1 MKAKPVSKLRIFLAD
16 NHTLL
21 REALKLLVDSQP
33 DMEVIGEAED
43 GRAAWLRAKSL
54 QPDLVVMDLSMPDL
68 NGAQATVRLKQAN
81 PNVKI
86 LVLTRH
92 NDSGSL
98 RLMLEAGA
106 SGYLLKS
113 AASNELINAIRSV
126 ASGVFYV
133 DPTLKS
139 KLNNFVQRRFVGKA
153 SQREELSEQQIEVL
167 RRYALGYGIKE
178 IASQLNVSPKT
189 VETHK
194 ARAEE
199 KLDLHSRA
207 DIVQYALHRGWLHD
221 SC

>member
-1 MKAKPVSKLRIFLAD
+1 MKVKPVSKLRIFLAD

-21 REALKLLVDSQP
+21 REALKMLVDSQP
-33 DMEVIGEAED
+33 DMEVVGEAED
-43 GRAAWLRAKSL
+43 GRAAWLKAKSL
-54 QPDLVVMDLSMPDL
+54 QPDLVVMDFSMPDL
-68 NGAQATVRLKQAN
+68 NGAQATVRLKEAS

-92 NDSGSL
+92 DDSGSL
-98 RLMLEAGA
+98 RLMLDAGA

-113 AASNELINAIRSV
+113 AASNELIHAIRFV
-126 ASGVFYV
+126 ASGAFYV
-133 DPTLKS
+133 DPMLQR
-139 KLNNFVQRRFVGKA
+139 KLADFAHRRFAGKA

-178 IASQLNVSPKT
+178 IAAQLNVSPKT

-199 KLDLHSRA
+199 KLALRSRA
-207 DIVQYALHRGWLHD
+207 DIVQYALHRGWLYD
-221 SC
+221 SG